1 MFQNH
6 IKELLKKTLKAKEI
20 ALEIPPDSKLG
31 DFAFAC
37 FAFSKEQKKSPV
49 DIAKE
54 LAEKIKPDDFIKEVK
69 ATGPYVNFFINKAKL
84 AENTLQ
90 DISKKKD
97 KYGHSGIGSK
107 EVVVVEYPAPNTNK
121 PLHLGH
127 MRNMALGVSM
137 ANILES
143 QGCKVQRVNL
153 NNDRGIH
160 VCKSML
166 AYQKWGNGKTPEKEK
181 RKPDHFVGDYYVMFC
196 QKAKEDPK
204 LEDEAQEMLR
214 KWEAGDKEVRAL
226 WKKMNTWAFK
236 GFKETYKHFGLPKFD
251 KEYFESETYK
261 QGKEI
266 VMQGVEDGIFK
277 EREDGAIVV
286 DLKKQGLGE
295 KVLIRA
301 DGTSV
306 YVTQDLYLAQ
316 LKHKDFNFDK
326 SIYVVAT
333 EQNYHF
339 NVLFTLLKKLKY
351 SWADGCYHFA
361 YGMVLLPEGKMKSRE
376 GTVVDADDLMLEM
389 EDLAREE
396 ITKRHKD
403 LEEETVHERGTI
415 VGLGAIKF
423 YLLKIDAIKDMTF
436 LPEESISFEGDTGPY
451 LQYTHARACSVLRKA
466 KEKKMMPD
474 VNIKY
479 SLLCA
484 PSEIALMQL
493 LSEFPDKV
501 ADACVSLRPHIIAQY
516 LLALGRAFNEFYHAC
531 HCLKEEDEEL
541 AKARLLLIDSSRQV
555 IKNGLNLL
563 GIHAPEEM

>member
-6 IKELLKKTLKAKEI
+6 IKELLKKILKAKEVS
-20 ALEIPPDSKLG
+20 LEVPPDPKLG
-31 DFAFAC
+31 DFALAC

-84 AENTLQ
+84 AENTIQ
-90 DISKKKD
+90 DIAKKKD
-97 KYGHSGIGSK
+97 KYGHSDIGKK

-143 QGCKVQRVNL
+143 QGCKVKRVNL

-166 AYQKWGNGKTPEKEK
+166 AYQKWGENKTPEKEK
-181 RKPDHFVGDYYVMFC
+181 RKPDHFVGDYYVLFC

-204 LEDEAQEMLR
+204 LEEEAQEMLR
-214 KWEAGDKEVRAL
+214 KWEADDKEVRAL

-251 KEYFESETYK
+251 KEYFESNTYQ

-266 VMQGVEDGIFK
+266 VMDGVDKGVFK
-277 EREDGAIVV
+277 ERDDGAIFV
-286 DLKKQGLGE
+286 DLSKQGLGE
-295 KVLIRA
+295 KVLMRA

-316 LKHKDFNFDK
+316 LKHNDFNFDK

-339 NVLFTLLKKLKY
+339 QVLFTLLKKLKFP
-351 SWADGCYHFA
+351 WADGCYHFA

-403 LEEETVHERGTI
+403 LEEETVHERGTM

-436 LPEESISFEGDTGPY
+436 QPEESISFEGDTGPY

-466 KEKKMMPD
+466 KEKKMVPD
-474 VNIKY
+474 IKIKY
-479 SLLCA
+479 NLLCD
-484 PSEIALMQL
+484 PSEIALIQT
-493 LSEFPDKV
+493 LSEFPAKI

-516 LLALGRAFNEFYHAC
+516 LLTVGRAFNEFYHAC

-541 AKARLLLIDSSRQV
+541 AKARLLLIDSARQV

-563 GIHAPEEM
+563 GIDAPEEM